1 MTDTLYNP
9 IKQIM
14 EHYSQKEI
22 GEAKFYI
29 QSDKNIISTMDD
41 CSDVPDEDWEIDC
54 ESTKSKHI
62 FYLIWSTTSITT
74 RTWAWTYLLV

>member
-14 EHYSQKEI
+14 MYYSQNDI

-29 QSDKNIISTMDD
+29 QSDKNITSTMDD
-41 CSDVPDEDWEIDC
+41 
-54 ESTKSKHI
+54 
-62 FYLIWSTTSITT
+62 
-74 RTWAWTYLLV
+74 